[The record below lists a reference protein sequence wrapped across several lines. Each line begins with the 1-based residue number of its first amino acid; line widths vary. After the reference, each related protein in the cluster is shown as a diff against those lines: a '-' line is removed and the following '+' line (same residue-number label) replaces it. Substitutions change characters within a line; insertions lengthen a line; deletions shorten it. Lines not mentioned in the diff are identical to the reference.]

1 MERIISET
9 TESEP
14 IYLWYSVERIAACS
28 ITWKY
33 EIAGLHCSRKSTHT
47 LLEKMY
53 LRMVR
58 TMRIGRNFN
67 VGRLTALEAVQDVV
81 EALFGLRNDYIK
93 FPITEAESELPNIVG
108 AIDESHI
115 RMATL
120 QAVLWTIS
128 VAISNMNSLSILLW
142 LAGNTS

>member
-1 MERIISET
+1 MLQEKYSHIARENVLKLGS
-9 TESEP
+9 
-14 IYLWYSVERIAACS
+14 YLLAHGNWYI
-28 ITWKY
+28 
-33 EIAGLHCSRKSTHT
+33 
-47 LLEKMY
+47 
-53 LRMVR
+53 
-58 TMRIGRNFN
+58 RIGRNFN

-128 VAISNMNSLSILLW
+128 VAISNMNSLSIVISRKHFLDLTSGF
-142 LAGNTS
+142 AGSI

>member
-1 MERIISET
+1 M
-9 TESEP
+9 
-14 IYLWYSVERIAACS
+14 LKG
-28 ITWKY
+28 TWKGLFQKQLRVNQY
-33 EIAGLHCSRKSTHT
+33 IFDILLNVLRPALLCENMRLWDYIARENVLT
-47 LLEKMY
+47 LGSY
-53 LRMVR
+53 LLAHGNWY
-58 TMRIGRNFN
+58 MRIGRNFN

-128 VAISNMNSLSILLW
+128 VAISNMNSLSILL
-142 LAGNTS
+142 

>member
-1 MERIISET
+1 MKICDCGTALLQEKYSHIARENVLTLGS
-9 TESEP
+9 
-14 IYLWYSVERIAACS
+14 YLLAHGNWY
-28 ITWKY
+28 
-33 EIAGLHCSRKSTHT
+33 
-47 LLEKMY
+47 
-53 LRMVR
+53 
-58 TMRIGRNFN
+58 MRIGRNFN

-81 EALFGLRNDYIK
+81 EALIGLRNDYIK

-128 VAISNMNSLSILLW
+128 VAISNMNSLSILL
-142 LAGNTS
+142 

>member
-1 MERIISET
+1 
-9 TESEP
+9 
-14 IYLWYSVERIAACS
+14 
-28 ITWKY
+28 
-33 EIAGLHCSRKSTHT
+33 
-47 LLEKMY
+47 
-53 LRMVR
+53 
-58 TMRIGRNFN
+58 MRIGRNFN

-81 EALFGLRNDYIK
+81 EALFGLRNDYTK

>member
-1 MERIISET
+1 MRLWDYIARENVLTLGS
-9 TESEP
+9 
-14 IYLWYSVERIAACS
+14 YLLAHGNWY
-28 ITWKY
+28 
-33 EIAGLHCSRKSTHT
+33 
-47 LLEKMY
+47 
-53 LRMVR
+53 
-58 TMRIGRNFN
+58 MRIGRNFN

-128 VAISNMNSLSILLW
+128 VAISNMNSLSILL
-142 LAGNTS
+142 

>member
-1 MERIISET
+1 MNQYIFDILLNVLRPALLCENMRLWDYIARENVLTLGS
-9 TESEP
+9 
-14 IYLWYSVERIAACS
+14 YLLAHGNWY
-28 ITWKY
+28 
-33 EIAGLHCSRKSTHT
+33 
-47 LLEKMY
+47 
-53 LRMVR
+53 
-58 TMRIGRNFN
+58 MRIGRNFN

-128 VAISNMNSLSILLW
+128 VAISNMNSLSILL
-142 LAGNTS
+142 

>member
-1 MERIISET
+1 
-9 TESEP
+9 
-14 IYLWYSVERIAACS
+14 
-28 ITWKY
+28 
-33 EIAGLHCSRKSTHT
+33 
-47 LLEKMY
+47 
-53 LRMVR
+53 
-58 TMRIGRNFN
+58 MRIGRNFN

-93 FPITEAESELPNIVG
+93 FPITEAESELPNIVD